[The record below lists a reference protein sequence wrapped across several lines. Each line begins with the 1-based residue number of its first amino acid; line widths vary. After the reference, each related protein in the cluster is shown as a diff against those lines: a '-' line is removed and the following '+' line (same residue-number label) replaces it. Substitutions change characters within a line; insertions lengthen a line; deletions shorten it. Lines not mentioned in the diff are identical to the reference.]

1 MKYEQWINAI
11 RPKVL
16 GTQNL
21 HTQFGSTLD
30 FFIML
35 SSATGVL
42 GNTSQANYA
51 AGGTFQDAFARYRT
65 SQGLPAVSIDLGMV
79 KSVGYVAET
88 AGVSERLA
96 KIGYRPLEEEEVL
109 RIIEAAVRTPL
120 RQQQQRHSQIITGL
134 AQFENVD
141 DIVWREELRFT
152 GLRRLQ
158 TSKSKSAGSAKKG
171 GDSFGHLLSTAT
183 SLEEATDH
191 IANAII
197 NKLSEMFMLAAAEID
212 KSQGLAKYG
221 VDSLVAVELRNW
233 LVSRMQ
239 TDISIFDI
247 MQSASLMV
255 LAEKAAA
262 KSKFV
267 VKAGLVS
274 AE

>member
-1 MKYEQWINAI
+1 MEHKQWNNAI

-16 GTQNL
+16 GTRNL

-30 FFIML
+30 FFVML

-88 AGVSERLA
+88 KGVAERLA

-109 RIIEAAVRTPL
+109 RIIEAAIRTPW
-120 RQQQQRHSQIITGL
+120 RQQQRHSQVITGL
-134 AQFENVD
+134 AQFENID

-158 TSKSKSAGSAKKG
+158 TSGSKAASGTKKG
-171 GDSFGHLLSTAT
+171 GDSFGEQLSKAA
-183 SLEEATDH
+183 SLDEAVTHVAD
-191 IANAII
+191 AIV
-197 NKLSEMFMLAAAEID
+197 NKLSDMFMLAVTEID
-212 KSQGLAKYG
+212 KSQELAKYG

-239 TDISIFDI
+239 TEISIFDI
-247 MQSASLMV
+247 LQSPSLQI

-267 VKAGLVS
+267 VKAGLV
-274 AE
+274 AA

>member
-1 MKYEQWINAI
+1 MEYKQWINAI

-16 GTQNL
+16 GTRNL

-30 FFIML
+30 FFVML

-88 AGVSERLA
+88 KGVAERLA

-120 RQQQQRHSQIITGL
+120 RQQQRHSQVITGL
-134 AQFENVD
+134 AQFEKVD

-152 GLRRLQ
+152 GLQRLQ
-158 TSKSKSAGSAKKG
+158 TSGSKSAGDAKG
-171 GDSFGHLLSTAT
+171 GDSFGHLLSKAA
-183 SLEEATDH
+183 SLDEAADH
-191 IANAII
+191 VANAII
-197 NKLSEMFMLAAAEID
+197 NKLSEMFMLAVAEID
-212 KSQGLAKYG
+212 KSQELGKYG

-239 TDISIFDI
+239 TEVSIFDI
-247 MQSASLMV
+247 LQSASLMV

-267 VKAGLVS
+267 VQAGLVS
-274 AE
+274 V